1 MDLENDLGIPSD
13 ASLSPPS
20 SISPATLILEG
31 GDDLDTLVSVPSAE
45 NGIINGQTIPLCPE
59 YSIRNSHSTS
69 LPRCLVIGRQAS
81 AADIRIDHK
90 SVSRR
95 HTAIYYMINPTEEVA
110 IAIQDLGGKHGTIV
124 DNIRMEKNGTLTIP
138 IVGGNK
144 KDYLIQFGNAPA
156 KCRLILPELKTTK
169 DELHPDQSSEINDE
183 LQTTTDASKTN
194 HTSAVMSEKNSVALD
209 LETNRPEGTDSDE
222 PDTRQSREAQIAA
235 MIASFDSAP
244 VYKKFM
250 TPNEDNSASLNT
262 NVIPKTTTQQGT
274 AQRTDSNQYN
284 LPITSSI
291 SLSPG
296 SNSFSSS
303 DGTNTPLQVN
313 SSVSALCFEPSG
325 ARLVAGHRDGTLR
338 FYDFHGMKPSTS
350 SSSGEIYYTPFRI
363 VDSDNDPLDSTG
375 RHMLT
380 CLGPSP
386 SGAAWIVGTTSSQ
399 PKVIDREGSATLFNF
414 VKGDNYVTDAS
425 NTKGHTSGVTGVAF
439 HPLMKEVCFTCSR
452 DGSIRQWDVSGRGK
466 LVFQKWLVCQKV
478 IGKCKNEKGQRTQI
492 TSNIGIHPSGR
503 KIVVG
508 TSCGSIQ
515 VWNCFGNSL
524 NTRPLGAIYST
535 HGDMKPV
542 TYVTFSNDGKLIA
555 SRSDQDNTVRVWDAA
570 IVEKFDAAM
579 SRKMANKRSNGNQI
593 IHPSTLLLA
602 VCRGLDALNEIPNC
616 AFSPD
621 GKVLCAGSSIDPR
634 DKSANACGKLKFF
647 KLPEDYSSKS
657 TDKNSPKKKDTPF
670 LEPIAMLDVAPH
682 ASVLGVAWH
691 PKLNQIA
698 FGTSNG
704 A

>member
-1 MDLENDLGIPSD
+1 MVLENELGIP
-13 ASLSPPS
+13 ANATLSLPS
-20 SISPATLILEG
+20 NISPLTLALEG
-31 GDDLDTLVSVPSAE
+31 EKSFDELVSIPSAGNE
-45 NGIINGQTIPLCPE
+45 VIRNGQSIPLCPE
-59 YSIRNSHSTS
+59 SSIRNSQSVS
-69 LPRCLVIGRQAS
+69 LPRCLIVGRQAS

-95 HTAIYYMINPTEEVA
+95 HTALYYMINPAEEVE
-110 IAIQDLGGKHGTIV
+110 IVIQDLGGKHGTVV

-138 IVGGNK
+138 IVGGDQK
-144 KDYLIQFGNAPA
+144 EHVIQFGNAPA
-156 KCRLILPELKTTK
+156 KCRLILPGVKPTK
-169 DELHPDQSSEINDE
+169 DQVHPDQSSAND
-183 LQTTTDASKTN
+183 LQVTTEAPETN
-194 HTSAVMSEKNSVALD
+194 NTSVMSEMNAINLNS
-209 LETNRPEGTDSDE
+209 ETNRPGVTDTNE
-222 PDTRQSREAQIAA
+222 PDTRKSREAQIAE

-244 VYKKFM
+244 VYKKYM
-250 TPNEDNSASLNT
+250 GADKDNSASSTT
-262 NVIPKTTTQQGT
+262 NGRPTTTTQQGT
-274 AQRTDSNQYN
+274 AQHTDSNKHN

-350 SSSGEIYYTPFRI
+350 ASSGDVYYTPFRI

-414 VKGDNYVTDAS
+414 VKGDSYVTDAS
-425 NTKGHTSGVTGVAF
+425 NTKGHTTGPVTGVAF
-439 HPLMKEVCFTCSR
+439 HPLMKDICFTCSR

-466 LVFQKWLVCQKV
+466 MVFQKWLVCQKV

-542 TYVTFSNDGKLIA
+542 TYVTFSNDGNLIA
-555 SRSDQDNTVRVWDAA
+555 SRSDQDSSVRVWDAA
-570 IVEKFDAAM
+570 VVEKFDAAM
-579 SRKMANKRSNGNQI
+579 SRKMANKRGNDDQM
-593 IHPSTLLLA
+593 HPSTLLLA

-621 GKVLCAGSSIDPR
+621 GKVLCAGSSVDPR
-634 DKSANACGKLKFF
+634 DTSADACGKLKFF
-647 KLPEDYSSKS
+647 KLPEENNGSKNI
-657 TDKNSPKKKDTPF
+657 DKKSLREKRTPF
-670 LEPIAMLDVAPH
+670 IEPIVELDVAPR